1 MKAPK
6 AVRLTALQ
14 VMITR
19 IRQEDPEL
27 WERIV
32 EFAKKPP
39 EDVYERFARS
49 ESMTR

>member
-14 VMITR
+14 AVLTR
-19 IRQEDPEL
+19 IRLEDPEL
-27 WERIV
+27 YQRIV

-39 EDVYERFARS
+39 EDVYERFAKC
-49 ESMTR
+49 TK